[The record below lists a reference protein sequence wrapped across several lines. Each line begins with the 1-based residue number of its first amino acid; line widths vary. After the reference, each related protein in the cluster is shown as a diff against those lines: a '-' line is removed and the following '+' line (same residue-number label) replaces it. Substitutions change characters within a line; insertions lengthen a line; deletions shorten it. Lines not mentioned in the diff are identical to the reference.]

1 MEKQIQLTR
10 LVSTAKFPASV
21 AFDQINAALAND
33 ADRADA
39 VKQGG
44 AVFAFTLKNPA
55 GETESWNLDLKKEGK
70 VSKGLGEKPT
80 VTLAL
85 SDKDFGELAAGKA
98 NAQRLFMSGKLKIK
112 GDVMKASKMEPILKK
127 AQSKAKL

>member
-1 MEKQIQLTR
+1 MSFFSLLLSQR
-10 LVSTAKFPASV
+10 NADPFPP
-21 AFDQINAALAND
+21 
-33 ADRADA
+33 RH
-39 VKQGG
+39 
-44 AVFAFTLKNPA
+44 
-55 GETESWNLDLKKEGK
+55 
-70 VSKGLGEKPT
+70 T

-112 GDVMKASKMEPILKK
+112 GDVMKANKMEPILKK

>member
-1 MEKQIQLTR
+1 MS
-10 LVSTAKFPASV
+10 VADSKFPASA
-21 AFDQINAALAND
+21 AFDQINQALASDSDRQD
-33 ADRADA
+33 AI
-39 VKQGG
+39 KQGG
-44 AVFAFTLKNPA
+44 AVFAFTLKNTA

-80 VTLAL
+80 VTLSL

-112 GDVMKASKMEPILKK
+112 GDVMKANKMEPILKK